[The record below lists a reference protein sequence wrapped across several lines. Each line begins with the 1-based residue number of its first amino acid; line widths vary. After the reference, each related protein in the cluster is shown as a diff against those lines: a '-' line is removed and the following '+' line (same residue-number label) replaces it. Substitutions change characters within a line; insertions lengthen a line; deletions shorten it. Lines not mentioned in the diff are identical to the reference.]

1 MKRSKPMRILF
12 AWELGGNLGHIAK
25 HLPLL
30 RALRQR
36 GHDVLFASKDVELA
50 ERLLRGEGVAYV
62 QAPIVTRFKGR
73 IREPASFAD
82 VLAELGFADAGAL
95 SGLIS
100 GWQNLFKLY
109 KPDVLVAEYAP
120 AAQIAARLHG
130 VKCLRLSTGFESPP
144 DVIPF
149 PLFRPWLKLTEE
161 EMLKREH
168 ELLNNLNIACAQQGA
183 AHFASLQAALD
194 TDLSLLTTLPELDHY
209 GNRKDANYIGP
220 MYTLEDGLTRDWP
233 AIPGA
238 KVFAY
243 IRPYPELPHILDA
256 LRDSMANVVA
266 VVPGISDEQIAA
278 YSSERFQI
286 VPTQLK
292 LNHLLPEM
300 DLAITHGG
308 HGLAGAFLINGVPA
322 LTVPTNIEQW
332 MMSNRL
338 VRLGVGRQVTR
349 NRVKKDFAG
358 SLMQMI
364 DSPAYS
370 EKAQITAKRYAGYD
384 PDRVV
389 QRIANTI
396 ERLPDIDK
404 TLSASAVQRLQTLH

>member
-1 MKRSKPMRILF
+1 MQRIKPMRILF
-12 AWELGGNLGHIAK
+12 AWELGGNLGHIVK

-36 GHDVLFASKDVELA
+36 GHDVLFASKNVELA
-50 ERLLRGEGVAYV
+50 KRLLRGESVAVV
-62 QAPIVTRFKGR
+62 QAPVVTRFKGR

-100 GWQNLFKLY
+100 GWQNLFDLY

-120 AAQIAARLHG
+120 AAQIAAHLHG
-130 VKCLRLSTGFESPP
+130 VKCLRLSTGFECPP
-144 DVIPF
+144 NVTPF
-149 PLFRPWLKLTEE
+149 PLFRPWLKLSEE
-161 EMLKREH
+161 EMLQREQQ
-168 ELLNNLNIACAQQGA
+168 LLNNLHTVCTQQGA
-183 AHFASLQAALD
+183 AQFTSLQAALS

-209 GNRKDANYIGP
+209 GNRKGANYIGP

-233 AIPGA
+233 AGPGA
-238 KVFAY
+238 RVFVY
-243 IRPYPELPHILDA
+243 IRPYPELPHMLDA
-256 LRDSMANVVA
+256 LHGSGASVVA
-266 VVPGISDEQIAA
+266 VVPGIRDEQVAA

-286 VPTQLK
+286 VSEQLK
-292 LNHLLPEM
+292 LGHLLPKM

-308 HGLAGAFLINGVPA
+308 HGLAGAFLINGVPT

-332 MMSNRL
+332 MISNRL
-338 VRLGVGRQVTR
+338 VHIGVGKQVTR
-349 NRVKKDFAG
+349 NRVKTDFA
-358 SLMQMI
+358 SKLMQMLG
-364 DSPAYS
+364 SPACA
-370 EKAQITAKRYAGYD
+370 EEAQTIAKCYAGYN

-396 ERLPDIDK
+396 ERLPDRYKD
-404 TLSASAVQRLQTLH
+404 LPAAEGQSVQTLH

>member
-1 MKRSKPMRILF
+1 MRILF

-50 ERLLRGEGVAYV
+50 ARLLGNEGVAYV
-62 QAPIVTRFKGR
+62 QAPVVTRFKGR

-95 SGLIS
+95 SALIS
-100 GWQNLFKLY
+100 GWQNLFNLY

-120 AAQIAARLHG
+120 AAQIAARLYS
-130 VKCLRLSTGFESPP
+130 VKCLRLSTGFECPP
-144 DVIPF
+144 DITPF

-168 ELLNNLNIACAQQGA
+168 GLLNNLNAVCAQQGA
-183 AHFASLQAALD
+183 ARFTSLQAALD

-220 MYTLEDGLTRDWP
+220 MYTLEDGLMRDWP
-233 AIPGA
+233 VGPGA
-238 KVFAY
+238 RVFAY
-243 IRPYPELPHILDA
+243 IRSYPELPHMLDA
-256 LRDSMANVVA
+256 LRDSRASVLA
-266 VVPGISDEQIAA
+266 VVPGISDAQIAA
-278 YSSERFQI
+278 YSSERFKI
-286 VPTQLK
+286 VSTQLK
-292 LNHLLPEM
+292 LRHLLPEM

-308 HGLAGAFLINGVPA
+308 HGLAGAFLINGVPT
-322 LTVPTNIEQW
+322 LTLPTNIEQW
-332 MMSNRL
+332 MMSSRL
-338 VRLGVGRQVTR
+338 VRLGVGKQVTR
-349 NRVKKDFAG
+349 NRVKLDFAG

-364 DSPAYS
+364 GSPAYG
-370 EKAQITAKRYAGYD
+370 EKAHSIGKRYAGYN

-396 ERLPDIDK
+396 ERLPEPHK
-404 TLSASAVQRLQTLH
+404 GLSASAVQHVQTLH